1 MVKSL
6 FYRIIKYYCR
16 ILVHF
21 FFGKVEI
28 IGRENI
34 PKNLPVIYSSNHQ
47 NAFMDA
53 LIIGGLSQKLP
64 IRSLDLM
71 YLKTISMVFRCS

>member
-53 LIIGGLSQKLP
+53 VIIGGLSQK
-64 IRSLDLM
+64 ITYSITRSD
-71 YLKTISMVFRCS
+71 VFKKQFQ